1 MDVHERFNET
11 YPFGEH
17 LGLEITRVEEGYV
30 EGKIELEAHHS
41 LSESTL
47 LAHGAVPFGLADSL
61 SAAALASVEGA
72 PGPTLDV
79 RIDYLRPA
87 TGDIYGSAEVVRYG
101 AETGVVE
108 AEIVD
113 ADDRTLA
120 TSRGVY
126 KTNMVDGN
134 NPFVDS

>member
-1 MDVHERFNET
+1 MDVSERFNER

-17 LGLEITRVEEGYV
+17 LGVEVTHVGDGYV
-30 EGKIELEAHHS
+30 EGRLELEDHHS
-41 LSESTL
+41 LSEDTR

-87 TGDIYGSAEVVRYG
+87 TGDVYGEAEVVRYG
-101 AETGVVE
+101 DDTGVVE
-108 AEIVD
+108 VELTD
-113 ADDRTLA
+113 EDGNRLA
-120 TSRGVY
+120 TTRGVY
-126 KTNMVDGN
+126 KVGDADGDG
-134 NPFVDS
+134 PFVG

>member
-1 MDVHERFNET
+1 MDVFERFNER

-17 LGLEITRVEEGYV
+17 LGVEITHVEDGYV

-41 LSESTL
+41 LSESML
-47 LAHGAVPFGLADSL
+47 LAHGGVAFGLADSL

-87 TGDIYGSAEVVRYG
+87 TGDIYGEAEVVRYG
-101 AETGVVE
+101 SDTGVVE
-108 AEIVD
+108 VD
-113 ADDRTLA
+113 LFDEKERRIGT
-120 TSRGVY
+120 TRGVY
-126 KTNMVDGN
+126 KTNVVGGD
-134 NPFVDS
+134 NPFTD